1 MHKRDEALMVHTEH
15 VSDVFEFG
23 NMWAAFFDKR
33 WLVESLELKL
43 IKLMKR
49 KLKIKPNKIFSD
61 IYSTV
66 DTRRHLAL
74 YFVIRWI
81 L

>member
-1 MHKRDEALMVHTEH
+1 
-15 VSDVFEFG
+15 
-23 NMWAAFFDKR
+23 
-33 WLVESLELKL
+33 LELKL

-49 KLKIKPNKIFSD
+49 KLKIKPNKIFSE

-66 DTRRHLAL
+66 DTRVASRFVFRNSIDTVNVQNSG
-74 YFVIRWI
+74 YFLVHVTV